1 VASATELLAPA
12 DSASVFSDEQVTF
25 QWNSTAQHQVCWTEE
40 QLEVATSPDFSTG
53 TVVRRVVYEHSPGT
67 GWDYRSRTEAPF
79 LVGTY
84 YWRTKDYA
92 LGCGLGW
99 YYSATRSFSSSTRP
113 PPPPPPPSPPSSA
126 DLGRGVI
133 AIAWNAWA
141 GVDPAAESHR
151 FDWAIFH
158 GPEAAGNPDEDARIA
173 FENADPTSKSFEY
186 QNWGMSCDDATWST
200 CGFSTVEARARGFT
214 ARYNGAEAHP
224 SGYTWLTSIDAGT
237 SGYGLAWAQKV
248 EARVAAQSPR
258 VDGIFMDDVNVA
270 DGRLPNLGIPDGYA
284 SATAYRQ
291 AIQAQLQIATDYLRE
306 QLRDTMANVGAI
318 QDGWRDPFR
327 GNNVQL
333 VGYADWSLQEFCGVW
348 GNGASQ
354 YATGAANP
362 DLTAELIREAA
373 LLAKERGRGFVC
385 HSYGTDATA
394 RFNEYFARILTE
406 PGHRGVTLTD
416 STYKAPFPYF
426 TFFSDP
432 YGTPTGPVVVNGPV
446 WSRTFSDG
454 KTLNVNLETLV
465 GYASSMPDSL
475 ALDGIDDRPVSPSAG
490 WR

>member
-1 VASATELLAPA
+1 MGSSLRRIGTFVVLLVGAAFMAPPVASATELLAPA

-25 QWNSTAQHQVCWTEE
+25 QWNSTAQHHACWTEE
-40 QLEVATSPDFSTG
+40 QLEVATSPDFSPG

-92 LGCGLGW
+92 LGCGGLGW

-113 PPPPPPPSPPSSA
+113 PPPPPAPSPPSSA

-151 FDWAIFH
+151 
-158 GPEAAGNPDEDARIA
+158 
-173 FENADPTSKSFEY
+173 
-186 QNWGMSCDDATWST
+186 
-200 CGFSTVEARARGFT
+200 EARARGFT

-362 DLTAELIREAA
+362 DLTADLIREAA

-385 HSYGTDATA
+385 NSYGTDATA

-432 YGTPTGPVVVNGPV
+432 YGTPIGPVVVNGPV

-465 GYASSMPDSL
+465 GYVSSMPDSL
-475 ALDGIDDRPVSPSAG
+475 ALDRIDDRLVSPSAG